1 MTIFSKLKKHPE
13 GLSFPA
19 IDNRFS
25 KQQGTFDEREE
36 ARGYKILTFVHSLTI
51 DLHRNLSKLILV
63 RWMYFLSLFE
73 KLLLFSFDSQKL
85 IHIV

>member
-1 MTIFSKLKKHPE
+1 MTIFGKLKKHPE
-13 GLSFPA
+13 GLSLPA
-19 IDNRFS
+19 IDNRFP
-25 KQQGTFDEREE
+25 KQQSTFDEREE
-36 ARGYKILTFVHSLTI
+36 ARRHKILTFVHSLTI

-63 RWMYFLSLFE
+63 RWMYFLGLFE